1 MDWCRVSA
9 ILNLSSRCANHIDKV
24 FLRLLEY
31 YQGILF
37 LTTNRVS
44 VFDPAIKS
52 RIHLAIKYHALPLQS
67 RRDLWKV
74 FINRACSKDSV
85 EWLDEECLDRLGNEH
100 LNGRQIKNA
109 VRTAQALALSDECEL
124 KASHIYQSLTA
135 MSMFEIN
142 FAEETQENREN
153 AEESLEMG
161 NPSKRKRLS

>member
-1 MDWCRVSA
+1 M
-9 ILNLSSRCANHIDKV
+9 NLSSRCANHIDKV

-74 FINRACSKDSV
+74 FISRASKDSA
-85 EWLDEECLDRLGNEH
+85 EWLDEECLDRLGNEN

-109 VRTAQALALSDECEL
+109 VRTAQALALSDACEL

-135 MSMFEIN
+135 MSMFEVN
-142 FAEETQENREN
+142 FAEETLGNREN
-153 AEESLEMG
+153 AEESLEAG
-161 NPSKRKRLS
+161 NPSKRRRTS